1 MQRHARIVTIMTA
14 SMLIVLAA
22 VSPALAQLSHKDY
35 LSDEEADKIRDA
47 DTPSL
52 RIKLYLTFAEDRLTK
67 FEYEIHRTIPERHR
81 SDILNSLLNGY
92 AGCMDDA
99 ADQIAVAR
107 EKQIGILDA
116 LKLIPAKGTE
126 FLALLEK
133 KDKHGPDLAS
143 YRDTLEDASEGT
155 KAAVSDASEAE
166 KEMPPPPVRRKP

>member
-99 ADQIAVAR
+99 ADQIALAVVATSCTSIAVFVPVSFMGGVFETLGLR
-107 EKQIGILDA
+107 DDNLN
-116 LKLIPAKGTE
+116 
-126 FLALLEK
+126 FYLEMYAAE
-133 KDKHGPDLAS
+133 H
-143 YRDTLEDASEGT
+143 
-155 KAAVSDASEAE
+155 KAA
-166 KEMPPPPVRRKP
+166 